1 MILNGKFNL
10 GNKNLLCKSNG
21 KINLGN
27 ENLFYKSNGKI
38 NLSLPLMKSNEN
50 PIRFQFNS

>member
-38 NLSLPLMKSNEN
+38 NLSLSLMKSNEN